1 MPLGHSLHP
10 KGEVC
15 PRGLWRYNFFINSWK
30 YYFPLA
36 ILKRGIIPFWGRVSL
51 GECGGSWPISLLE
64 IRISLAIT
72 QGKRFLSVTN
82 HPQSF
87 SGFFSSFSGHFQFW
101 KRTVSRGSRSE
112 MSWALW
118 IFTGT
123 KQKESVPSLG
133 LWNPIW
139 FVLWWLIPLVSCH
152 SKGVHKEHN

>member
-1 MPLGHSLHP
+1 MP
-10 KGEVC
+10 K
-15 PRGLWRYNFFINSWK
+15 RFMKIQFFHKFLEILFPFSNIKSW
-30 YYFPLA
+30 YYPL
-36 ILKRGIIPFWGRVSL
+36 LRTCVSL

-64 IRISLAIT
+64 IWISLAIT
-72 QGKRFLSVTN
+72 QGKRFLSVIN

-123 KQKESVPSLG
+123 KQKESLPSLG